1 MGGSGVIGDSGPWKD
16 ELLRVAEVL
25 DRRTRQRRW
34 TERTSFLVERDVMN
48 AAYAV
53 RKLNEVRKISDEL
66 AAETVACRRHSL
78 TGRPVDIW
86 NRYGFSEH
94 YDMEHPEA
102 VALSLTDF
110 CNQVIHSWIWMLSAT
125 EEPPHLFDGIYVSSD
140 RARKRHVYFLP
151 ADNMISVFRSVGRDD
166 IVSMEMQ
173 RDSNGDMH
181 IVMASRDHNPAD
193 PGPTE
198 TD

>member
-1 MGGSGVIGDSGPWKD
+1 VQLRHHLKGGGVIGDSVPWKE

-53 RKLNEVRKISDEL
+53 RKLNEARKISDEV
-66 AAETVACRRHSL
+66 AAEAVVCRRHSL
-78 TGRPVDIW
+78 IGRPVDIW
-86 NRYGFSEH
+86 NRHEFYEH
-94 YDMEHPEA
+94 YDMEHPES
-102 VALSLTDF
+102 VALPLTDF

-125 EEPPHLFDGIYVSSD
+125 EDPPHLFDGIYVSSD
-140 RARKRHVYFLP
+140 WARKRHVYFMP
-151 ADNMISVFRSVGRDD
+151 ADIMISVFRTVGLDE

-173 RDSNGDMH
+173 RDDDDGDMH
-181 IVMASRDHNPAD
+181 IVRASHDHR
-193 PGPTE
+193 PG
-198 TD
+198 